1 MRTQKSPGLAALAA
15 VAVIA
20 ALPMPAVAAEEAVI
34 SAFSTWQG
42 VGQLMQTAASGA
54 TFVGTLDGIVYV
66 NTDKGPVEA
75 GQMVC
80 PAVVQIDLTSGKQTG
95 TGNCTI
101 TVSDGAQV
109 FSELTCSGV
118 HLVGCSGEMK
128 LTGGTG
134 RFEGVAGGGAFT
146 LRSSLRDIKPTTA
159 ASAQETAHG
168 IIFWPQL
175 RYTLP

>member
-1 MRTQKSPGLAALAA
+1 MRTPRSAGLAALATG
-15 VAVIA
+15 AVIA
-20 ALPMPAVAAEEAVI
+20 ALPMPAGAAEDATI
-34 SAFSTWQG
+34 SAFSAWQG
-42 VGQLMQTAASGA
+42 AGQLVQTAANEA
-54 TFVGTLDGIVYV
+54 TFIGSLAGTVYV

-75 GQMVC
+75 GQMIC

-95 TGNCTI
+95 KGNCTM
-101 TVSDGAQV
+101 TADDGAQL

-134 RFEGVAGGGAFT
+134 RFDGAAGGGPFT
-146 LRSSLRDIKPTTA
+146 LRSSLQDIKLA
-159 ASAQETAHG
+159 AAGTVQEVAHG
-168 IIFWPQL
+168 IIFWPAL

>member
-1 MRTQKSPGLAALAA
+1 MRTVKSICLAALAG
-15 VAVIA
+15 A
-20 ALPMPAVAAEEAVI
+20 ALIATLAKPAFAAEETVI
-34 SAFSTWQG
+34 SAFSAWRG
-42 VGQLMQTAASGA
+42 VGHLVQTSANEAM
-54 TFVGTLDGIVYV
+54 FVGSLDGTVYV

-80 PAVVQIDLTSGKQTG
+80 PAVVRIDLASGLQTG
-95 TGNCTI
+95 TGNCTM
-101 TVSDGAQV
+101 TAADGARL

-146 LRSSLRDIKPTTA
+146 LRSSLNDIELTTA

-168 IIFWPQL
+168 IMFWPEL